1 MQSREVSSTPP
12 IRWGIFS
19 TANISVKSVA
29 PAIVASA
36 NGRLAVIGSRDPRH
50 AAQVYSF
57 APNVRIYSDY
67 NSVIHDPE
75 IDAIYNPLPNG
86 LHAEWSIKAM
96 EAGKHVLC
104 EKPMAVTAKE
114 GAKMAEVARANK
126 VFLMEAFMYRFH
138 PQTIWAL
145 EQVRNGL
152 IGPVRLVRAS
162 FSFDIRLNQGDDVR
176 LHPELGGGALMDIG
190 CYPVNF
196 CRAVYGHPPL
206 AVAARTYTDKPGG
219 VDMATNAV
227 LDFGDG
233 RFGLIDCSF
242 ELPTRLSAEI
252 IGETGTITIPVPFT
266 SWNSEA
272 TVFVVKN
279 GQMTEQ
285 HFPTVDQYQLEV
297 EHFANCIRFG
307 QEPALRV
314 SETLENMATIEA
326 IYQAAGHKWPMV

>member
-1 MQSREVSSTPP
+1 MQAREVSSPSP
-12 IRWGIFS
+12 IRWGILS

-29 PAIVASA
+29 PAILASA
-36 NGRLAVIGSRDPRH
+36 NGQLVAIGSRDPRR
-50 AAQVYSF
+50 AAEAYSF
-57 APNVRIYSDY
+57 APNVRIYPDY
-67 NSVIHDPE
+67 NSIIRNPE

-126 VFLMEAFMYRFH
+126 VLLMEAFMYRFH

-145 EQVRNGL
+145 EQAHNDL
-152 IGPVRLVRAS
+152 IGTVRLVRAS
-162 FSFDIRLNQGDDVR
+162 FSFDIRLNQADDVR
-176 LHPELGGGALMDIG
+176 LHPELGGGALMDVG
-190 CYPVNF
+190 CYTINF

-206 AVAARTYTDKPGG
+206 AVAARVSTDKPGG
-219 VDMATNAV
+219 VDMAANAV

-252 IGETGTITIPVPFT
+252 IGEAGTITIPVPFT

-285 HFPTVDQYQLEV
+285 HFPAVDQYRLEV
-297 EHFANCIRFG
+297 EHFASCIRSG
-307 QEPALRV
+307 QAPAFRL